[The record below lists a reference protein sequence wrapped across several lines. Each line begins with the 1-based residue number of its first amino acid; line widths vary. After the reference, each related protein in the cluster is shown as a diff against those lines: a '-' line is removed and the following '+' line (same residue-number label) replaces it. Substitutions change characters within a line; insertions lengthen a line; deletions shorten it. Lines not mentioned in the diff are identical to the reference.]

1 MPCRNDND
9 ETNDEPEPGRSTD
22 GDLPEVSLSLDAIL
36 SVLAHHRRRDLLQYL
51 IDSPDQTASIE
62 ACVGNLVKREA
73 ERTGERPSHDHVEA
87 SLYHLHL
94 PKMADAGILDY
105 DPRSRE
111 FRYWSHDRLESLL
124 DSIEDYD
131 SIPE

>member
-1 MPCRNDND
+1 M
-9 ETNDEPEPGRSTD
+9 
-22 GDLPEVSLSLDAIL
+22 
-36 SVLAHHRRRDLLQYL
+36 
-51 IDSPDQTASIE
+51 
-62 ACVGNLVKREA
+62 KREQ
-73 ERTGERPSHDHVEA
+73 ERMGERPSQDHVEA

-124 DSIEDYD
+124 DYIQADESSVE
-131 SIPE
+131 